1 MKKEYPPTVG
11 IAITTLNRSDF
22 LIRQLNYYANNH
34 CHHAIY
40 IADTSTIN
48 EHIEKTKETITRLQN
63 RMDIVY
69 NQFLNCPPAE
79 ATYKNLCLV
88 KEKYACFNGD
98 DDYQIPNS
106 LTKCVEF
113 LETHPDYA
121 TATGYVVNFRL
132 KQEGVYG
139 NISVLK
145 DYPRPEI
152 HKETASQR
160 IIDFLDQYF
169 VTNISVSRI
178 EQMKI
183 NWSNHSK
190 MPDLAFGS
198 EILPGVLSIIDGK
211 AKTLDCLSIVRQMH
225 NRQYALSFI
234 LDWVTHPEWLN
245 SYLGFSEIVSKRL
258 SEKDNIPLEKAKQ
271 IVKQGF
277 WLYLQKSLIRE
288 YPEAFPSAKPK
299 QKENLKKLR
308 GHLTRALP
316 LLKKFYRSYWLPI
329 IYKQK
334 QLHYEVLQPS
344 SSYYKDFK
352 PVMDSFTGLTPFDTY

>member
-1 MKKEYPPTVG
+1 MNNPQLKVA

-22 LIRQLNYYANNH
+22 LIRQLNYYANNN

-40 IADTSTIN
+40 IADTSTMK
-48 EHIEKTKETITRLQN
+48 EHAEMTKEAVNKLRNRINIT
-63 RMDIVY
+63 Y
-69 NQFLNCPPAE
+69 NQFLDGSPAE
-79 ATYKNLCLV
+79 STYKNLCLV

-106 LTKCVEF
+106 LTKCAEF

-132 KQEGVYG
+132 KQEGAYG
-139 NISVLK
+139 DILVLK

-152 HKETASQR
+152 HNETASQR

-169 VTNISVSRI
+169 VTNISVSRT
-178 EQMKI
+178 EQMRT
-183 NWSNHSK
+183 NWSNNNK

-198 EILPGVLSIIDGK
+198 EILPGALSIIDGK
-211 AKTLDCLSIVRQMH
+211 AKTLDYLSNVRQMH

-234 LDWVTHPEWLN
+234 LDWVTHPDWLN

-258 SEKDNIPLEKAKQ
+258 SEKDNIPLEKARQ

-277 WLYLQKSLIRE
+277 WLYLQKGLIRE
-288 YPEAFPSAKPK
+288 YPEAFPDSFDKNK
-299 QKENLKKLR
+299 NVFKKKLR
-308 GHLTRALP
+308 KNLVKIMP
-316 LLKKFYRSYWLPI
+316 FLKIIYRRYWLSKI
-329 IYKQK
+329 KK
-334 QLHYEVLQPS
+334 KVQLHYEVLRPDS
-344 SSYYKDFK
+344 PYYKDFK
-352 PVMDSFTGLTPFDTY
+352 PVMDSFTKK